1 MEWFLTRKLQ
11 KKFGVLISVY
21 QMRQVRHVMW
31 TTSNNTWHLLGIF
44 LNTPREISF
53 LSMFIKTHRLWGV
66 SWTRKKVF
74 LAF

>member
-31 TTSNNTWHLLGIF
+31 TTSNNT
-44 LNTPREISF
+44 
-53 LSMFIKTHRLWGV
+53 
-66 SWTRKKVF
+66 
-74 LAF
+74 